1 MGLGPGPQVALGRS
15 EACVFRDEWLDF
27 LALFFFGFS
36 VELGKDSEGIG
47 VFLPLL
53 GPWLPRSSGCAQQPL
68 AVLAGRGSQEN
79 FLESSVSI
87 QHSGLRSTL
96 MMETGTVFP

>member
-1 MGLGPGPQVALGRS
+1 M
-15 EACVFRDEWLDF
+15 
-27 LALFFFGFS
+27 
-36 VELGKDSEGIG
+36 
-47 VFLPLL
+47 FLPLL
-53 GPWLPRSSGCAQQPL
+53 GPWLPRASGCAQQPL
-68 AVLAGRGSQEN
+68 AVLEGRGSQES